1 MFAEILPKEWYDT
14 GMKTTRS
21 ILDNLRGQ
29 AHFRFLEQHR
39 CYRQFLSMLPPR
51 FQEAIGFVYV
61 REATLYVALR
71 HPGYK
76 MELNYNKELLK
87 SLLGTLIESDKGC
100 RKLRA
105 DTVVF
110 FNSKY
115 TATQSATGTPA
126 TVPYYH
132 ELSEGTFEDH
142 SSNPDLHE
150 QFERLRQAIRIN
162 HQHDA

>member
-1 MFAEILPKEWYDT
+1 
-14 GMKTTRS
+14 MKTTRS
-21 ILDNLRGQ
+21 ILDNLHGQ
-29 AHFRFLEQHR
+29 THFRPLGQHR

-61 REATLYVALR
+61 RQATLYVALR

-87 SLLGTLIESDKGC
+87 DLLVTLVESDEGC
-100 RKLRA
+100 QKLRA
-105 DTVVF
+105 DSVVL

-115 TATQSATGTPA
+115 TRGLSSSDKDSA

-132 ELSEGTFEDH
+132 ELSRGTFEDH
-142 SSNPDLHE
+142 STDPDLHA
-150 QFERLRQAIRIN
+150 QFERLRQAIQDN
-162 HQHDA
+162 HQPDA